1 MTKTS
6 TLRALLVGALLV
18 FTLPLAAQRKGEA
31 ARFLET
37 ARQNLSAD
45 ALRSRAFPNVV
56 TTKTNAN
63 DFQDPKVLTNL
74 PADSAIFMQNF
85 IPASAGDTIAFC
97 TVYDTDLVR
106 YFLGNTIKE
115 VQTLLPD
122 SAESVSLFILDPY
135 EQDKILY
142 LKRYDSYKGNE
153 PETFECD
160 FTIDSVRPLL
170 VGFNLVFK
178 EETQIQAAIVPCNR
192 NGSFLLFDS
201 QVGQPGF
208 LDYTYMRYMLYG
220 DPHPCYG
227 YMINCRTE
235 GEGGFPEYDI
245 ALDDVTHTRSFLG
258 ETSASFGIGITNYG
272 TAAFPKAKLRCTLGD
287 AVKDVEF
294 NKPLGFLYYGYI
306 ESDLPLPTEAMR
318 VPLSVQLLEVN
329 GQDVTMDN
337 NPETGSI
344 TVVDPA
350 LTENRRPVMEEFTGG
365 WCGWCPR
372 GSRAIELLLKEYDEF
387 IPIAIHS
394 NDALEAADFLP
405 IISNYASGG
414 FPGFTMNR
422 LVNGDP
428 FYGSNEYGGGSMGV
442 KKDIAHIQELPCEAK
457 LTITSVSL
465 SDDRTSLT
473 VQTDT
478 KFTLKSATAPYRL
491 AYVLTEDS
499 LQVAQSN
506 YYSTAYGGSESDTP
520 QELRDLV
527 NMPGK
532 YWAICNDVARFTTG
546 LDGIEGSIAAPIEA
560 NRTQQ
565 YTYTLDVPAN
575 IEQLAYCH
583 LIVLLL
589 DTATGEILNA
599 DRTSLAAVSA
609 IHEAPTAQGV
619 ATVGVKAGQL
629 SVSAAAG
636 EVSVFDAAGREV
648 AKRRVD
654 GSLSLPLGAGCYV
667 VRVQT
672 ASGVQTAKVT
682 L

>member
-6 TLRALLVGALLV
+6 TLRGLVISALMLL
-18 FTLPLAAQRKGEA
+18 TLPVQAQFKGEA
-31 ARFLET
+31 ARFLDNCRRQLST
-37 ARQNLSAD
+37 AE
-45 ALRSRAFPNVV
+45 LRTRTLPPLV
-56 TTKTNAN
+56 TTKINAN
-63 DFQDPKVLTNL
+63 TSQDPKTLTNL

-106 YFLGNTIKE
+106 YFKGNTIKQ

-135 EQDKILY
+135 EQDKLLY
-142 LKRYDSYKGNE
+142 VKRYDSYKGNE
-153 PETFECD
+153 LETFECD

-192 NGSFLLFDS
+192 NGAFLLFDS

-208 LDYTYMRYMLYG
+208 LDYTYMRYWLYG

-227 YMINCRTE
+227 YMINCLTE

-337 NPETGSI
+337 APETGSI

-372 GSRAIELLLKEYDEF
+372 GARAIELLLEEYDEF

-394 NDALEAADFLP
+394 NDALEEEAFLP

-422 LVNGDP
+422 LVQGDP

-442 KKDIAHIQELPCEAK
+442 KKDIAHIEELPCEAK
-457 LTITSVSL
+457 LTIASVNL

-473 VQTDT
+473 VTADT
-478 KFTLKSATAPYRL
+478 KFSLKSASAPYRL

-520 QELRDLV
+520 KELRDLV

-560 NRTQQ
+560 NKTQQ
-565 YTYTLDVPAN
+565 FTYTLDVPAN
-575 IEQLAYCH
+575 IEQLANCH
-583 LIVLLL
+583 LIALLL

-599 DRTSLAAVSA
+599 DKVALSAVCAIGEAATLPGKARVSV
-609 IHEAPTAQGV
+609 QG
-619 ATVGVKAGQL
+619 GQL
-629 SVSAAAG
+629 SVAATAARVSVYNAAG
-636 EVSVFDAAGREV
+636 QEV
-648 AKRRVD
+648 ATRRID
-654 GSLSLPLGAGCYV
+654 GSLSLPLPAGCYV

-672 ASGVQTAKVT
+672 ASGTQTAKVV